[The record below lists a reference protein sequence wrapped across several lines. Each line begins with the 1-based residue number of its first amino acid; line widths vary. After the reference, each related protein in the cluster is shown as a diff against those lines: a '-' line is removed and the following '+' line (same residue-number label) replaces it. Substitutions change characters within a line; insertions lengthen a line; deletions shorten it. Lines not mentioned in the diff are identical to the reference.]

1 MKRLR
6 IAKDLNKFVSKPTTI
21 FHILHLRPRIPAS
34 LTTAMAP
41 PIPGTDPEQPSQ
53 TVGWKLNHI
62 CFRIRDPV
70 ATTRFYR
77 DILGMRTLF
86 TVNAGS
92 FSILYFG
99 YPEVVGQHETGIE
112 LMKKR
117 HNREG
122 LIEFIYIHVTP
133 LLEE

>member
-1 MKRLR
+1 MYQ
-6 IAKDLNKFVSKPTTI
+6 I
-21 FHILHLRPRIPAS
+21 FRFYYFILVPRIPTS

-41 PIPGTDPEQPSQ
+41 PIPGTDAEQPSQ

-99 YPEVVGQHETGIE
+99 YPEVVGQYETGTE
-112 LMKKR
+112 LTKKR

-122 LIEFIYIHVTP
+122 LIEFIYIHVIT
-133 LLEE
+133 LLRNDIDNRMVEI